1 MKYLVM
7 LMLFSQGLFALNSL
21 KVEVFDTPILRM
33 YSLELIEM
41 DGGNEATFKLSKE
54 VCEKQTAKF
63 VQILKENGANV
74 IKEGVCTNEAGIIA
88 GLAFNATLMKNKII
102 FSSSKDIDDDTLVEL
117 LKESGIS
124 YFTYQDMCRA
134 DWL

>member
-41 DGGNEATFKLSKE
+41 DGGNF
-54 VCEKQTAKF
+54 
-63 VQILKENGANV
+63 
-74 IKEGVCTNEAGIIA
+74 
-88 GLAFNATLMKNKII
+88 
-102 FSSSKDIDDDTLVEL
+102 SKD
-117 LKESGIS
+117 K
-124 YFTYQDMCRA
+124 
-134 DWL
+134 